1 MKLEISNE
9 EILAPIIDRLDGI
22 AQQQKTLTQAVVYL
36 STTSSKK
43 VVWKISDIAA
53 AMNLSYEYLR
63 TTGRYLL
70 PRFGESA
77 FPSGAA
83 RWPLEEC
90 LAWMTKPDAEK
101 RAAYQEY
108 QRQQLRE
115 EARKRQSK

>member
-9 EILAPIIDRLDGI
+9 EILAPLIERLDGI
-22 AQQQKTLTQAVVYL
+22 AQQQKTLTRAVVYL

-90 LAWMTKPDAEK
+90 LAWMAKPDAEK

>member
-1 MKLEISNE
+1 MNAPQTLLIPDYSEQLQEIIHRQE
-9 EILAPIIDRLDGI
+9 TTERLLMQVLAVSGQRM
-22 AQQQKTLTQAVVYL
+22 
-36 STTSSKK
+36 
-43 VVWKISDIAA
+43 VWKISDIAA
-53 AMNLSYEYLR
+53 AMNLSYEFLR

-90 LAWMTKPDAEK
+90 LAWMAKPDAEK